1 MTQTAP
7 LSNEAKVASAKDAL
21 QKLLDDPTST
31 TAAIENATAALRDA
45 LRADGADRNA
55 ANTAGTSLVDLV
67 KGAPAY
73 TDKAVQD
80 AVQKL
85 QDVMAAAAKDSATDL
100 TADIEAATKALQ
112 DTFTAANSDIEAA
125 RGAANA
131 LLGKTAPISHEP
143 AVATAIADLEKILQ
157 DASSSA
163 ETIEAATKALQD
175 AMTPAQTARDT
186 ANTAGQKLLD
196 ATKNTTAAKDKGVQD
211 AMSRLQ
217 AVMAAAAKDSATNLT
232 ADIEAAMKALQA
244 AVNTAD
250 GGRQAAVDA
259 ANDLLTK
266 TAPVS
271 HEADVAKAI
280 KQLQAVVNDPTASE
294 TDIETATAALQTALD
309 AANKAR
315 TTADTAGTQAIKTA
329 QASDQSADPAVQA
342 AIKHLQDVM
351 AAAATDSAND
361 LTADIEAAMKALQAA
376 VQQSASE
383 RATAAAAANDLLGKT
398 APVSHEPAVAD
409 AISKLQAV
417 LDDPKSTAK
426 DIQAATAAL
435 QTALDAANAA
445 RANANKAGHDAVTT
459 AQNTAVAGDP
469 AVQAAL
475 AHLQAIMDAAGKDSA
490 NDLTADILA
499 AVKALEAAI
508 ATAEGKP
515 VPTETPA
522 ASAPV
527 ATPVTSDGETATVAP
542 QSGGVLPYVAPSNT
556 TVPTNVPVQRSGLLP
571 YTGYTDDWRLTALGI
586 FLFSAS
592 LLFVAAKRRKREE
605 EDK

>member
-157 DASSSA
+157 DVSSSA

-211 AMSRLQ
+211 AMSRFQ

-250 GGRQAAVDA
+250 GG
-259 ANDLLTK
+259 
-266 TAPVS
+266 
-271 HEADVAKAI
+271 
-280 KQLQAVVNDPTASE
+280 
-294 TDIETATAALQTALD
+294 
-309 AANKAR
+309 
-315 TTADTAGTQAIKTA
+315 
-329 QASDQSADPAVQA
+329 
-342 AIKHLQDVM
+342 
-351 AAAATDSAND
+351 
-361 LTADIEAAMKALQAA
+361 
-376 VQQSASE
+376 
-383 RATAAAAANDLLGKT
+383 
-398 APVSHEPAVAD
+398 
-409 AISKLQAV
+409 
-417 LDDPKSTAK
+417 
-426 DIQAATAAL
+426 
-435 QTALDAANAA
+435 
-445 RANANKAGHDAVTT
+445 
-459 AQNTAVAGDP
+459 
-469 AVQAAL
+469 
-475 AHLQAIMDAAGKDSA
+475 
-490 NDLTADILA
+490 
-499 AVKALEAAI
+499 
-508 ATAEGKP
+508 
-515 VPTETPA
+515 
-522 ASAPV
+522 
-527 ATPVTSDGETATVAP
+527 
-542 QSGGVLPYVAPSNT
+542 
-556 TVPTNVPVQRSGLLP
+556 
-571 YTGYTDDWRLTALGI
+571 
-586 FLFSAS
+586 
-592 LLFVAAKRRKREE
+592 
-605 EDK
+605 